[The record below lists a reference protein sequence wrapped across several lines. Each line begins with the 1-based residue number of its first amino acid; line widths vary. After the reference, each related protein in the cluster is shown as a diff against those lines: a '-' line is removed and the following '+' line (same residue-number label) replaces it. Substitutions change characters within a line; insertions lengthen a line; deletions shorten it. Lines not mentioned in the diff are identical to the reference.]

1 MSLVKLVVLSLVLAA
16 TQVNASTVTLDM
28 EGIAPAGDISN
39 ETNTTT
45 TFSGFDLLINHGHFI
60 DSTWS
65 EVGVNRADSGSDYL
79 GIDSYEPIVISQT
92 SGAPFSIQSFDATDV
107 FIDQFYIPNLVF
119 EVTGTQVG
127 GGTLTTSFTS
137 DNSYG
142 FETFVFGSA
151 WTNLTSVM
159 FIGNNHGAYDNIVLS
174 SNVTVVPLPAA
185 VWLFGSGIMM
195 LLGFGRNR
203 AVRSVS

>member
-1 MSLVKLVVLSLVLAA
+1 VA
-16 TQVNASTVTLDM
+16 
-28 EGIAPAGDISN
+28 
-39 ETNTTT
+39 
-45 TFSGFDLLINHGHFI
+45 
-60 DSTWS
+60 
-65 EVGVNRADSGSDYL
+65 VNRADSGSDYL
-79 GIDSYEPIVISQT
+79 GIDSYEPVVISQQN
-92 SGAPFSIQSFDATDV
+92 GAPFSIQSFDATDV
-107 FIDQFYIPNLVF
+107 YIDQFYIPNLVF
-119 EVTGTQVG
+119 EVTGTLAG

-142 FETFVFGSA
+142 FETFVFGSE

-174 SNVTVVPLPAA
+174 SNVSVVPLPAA

-203 AVRSVS
+203 TVRSVS